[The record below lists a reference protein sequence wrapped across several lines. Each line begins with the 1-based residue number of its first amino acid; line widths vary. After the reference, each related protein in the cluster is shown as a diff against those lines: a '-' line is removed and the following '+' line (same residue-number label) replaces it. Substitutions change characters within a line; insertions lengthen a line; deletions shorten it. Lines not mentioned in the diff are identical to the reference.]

1 MSHLPLEEILKR
13 LQKLPAL
20 SVVLAELM
28 ESFEKES
35 LSISQLSGK
44 IGLDQGLTARVL
56 RVANSAFY
64 GYPSRIASI
73 NEAVVVLGFGNVRS
87 LAVAG
92 GIIEQFSSAGQ
103 GGFDRLAF
111 WRHSIGTAVCARVL
125 AERTGLNP
133 ENAFT
138 AGLLH
143 DIGKLVM
150 HISFADDYERVIDH
164 CVRQNC
170 DIVAA
175 EREIIGKDHAW
186 IGHEVALRWKFPLTI
201 QQAIRDH
208 HLPSAEPMAELV
220 HVANVLCH
228 ALDIGN
234 SGYDAVPEL
243 SCGAWDRLGLK
254 WETMRPCFAEIER
267 LNSAASA
274 LLNG

>member
-1 MSHLPLEEILKR
+1 MSHLPLEEILGR

-35 LSISQLSGK
+35 LCISQLAGK

-73 NEAVVVLGFGNVRS
+73 NDAVVVLGFGNVRS

-111 WRHSIGTAVCARVL
+111 WRHSIGTAVCAKVL
-125 AERTGLNP
+125 ADRTGQNP
-133 ENAFT
+133 ETAFT

-150 HISFADDYERVIDH
+150 DISLPEHYDSVLKYCAQTDCAIG
-164 CVRQNC
+164 
-170 DIVAA
+170 VA
-175 EREIIGKDHAW
+175 EKKILGVDHALV
-186 IGHEVALRWKFPLTI
+186 GYELAQRWKFPLSI
-201 QQAIRDH
+201 QLAIRNH
-208 HLPSAEPMAELV
+208 HAPQQEPLSDLV
-220 HVANVLCH
+220 HAANVLCH

-234 SGYDAVPEL
+234 GGYEAVPPL
-243 SCGAWDRLGLK
+243 SSEAWDRLGLEWK
-254 WETMRPCFAEIER
+254 ALRPCFAEIER
-267 LNSAASA
+267 INVAASL

>member
-1 MSHLPLEEILKR
+1 MSHFPMEDILNK

-20 SVVLAELM
+20 SLVLAELL

-35 LSISQLSGK
+35 LGISQLAEK
-44 IGLDQGLTARVL
+44 IGLDQALTARVL

-73 NEAVVVLGFGNVRS
+73 NEAVVVLGFSNVRA

-103 GGFDRLAF
+103 EGFDRLAF

-125 AERTGLNP
+125 AERTGKNP
-133 ENAFT
+133 DTAFT

-150 HISFADDYERVIDH
+150 DISFPDDYDLVLKYCSRMDCEIAV
-164 CVRQNC
+164 
-170 DIVAA
+170 A
-175 EREIIGKDHAW
+175 EREIIGADHSW
-186 IGHEVALRWKFPLTI
+186 IGHEVVKRWKFPLVI
-201 QQAIRDH
+201 QQAIRYH
-208 HLPSAEPMAELV
+208 NAPKLEPLADLV

-234 SGYDAVPEL
+234 SGYDAVPIL
-243 SCGAWDRLGLK
+243 SAEAWDRLGLE
-254 WETMRPCFAEIER
+254 WEALRPCLAEIER
-267 LNSAASA
+267 YNSAASA

>member
-1 MSHLPLEEILKR
+1 MSHLALEEIAGK

-20 SVVLAELM
+20 SVVLADLL

-35 LSISQLSGK
+35 LDIPQLAGK
-44 IGLDQGLTARVL
+44 IGLDQGLAARVL

-64 GYPSRIASI
+64 GFPSRIASI
-73 NEAVVVLGFGNVRS
+73 NDAVVVLGFGNVRA

-92 GIIEQFSSAGQ
+92 GVIEQFSSGQ
-103 GGFDRLAF
+103 EGFDRLAF

-125 AERTGLNP
+125 AEHAGRNP
-133 ENAFT
+133 ETAFT

-150 HISFADDYERVIDH
+150 DISFPGDYDRVPEYCSKMDCAIT
-164 CVRQNC
+164 
-170 DIVAA
+170 AA
-175 EREIIGKDHAW
+175 EKEIMGTDHAL
-186 IGHEVALRWKFPLTI
+186 IGYEVAKRWKFPLDI
-201 QQAIRDH
+201 QQAIRCH
-208 HLPSAEPMAELV
+208 HAPQEEPLAELV

-234 SGYDAVPEL
+234 SGYDSVPPL
-243 SCGAWDRLGLK
+243 SGEAWNRLGLG
-254 WETMRPCFAEIER
+254 WDGLRPCFPEIER
-267 LNSAASA
+267 LNSAAGL

>member
-1 MSHLPLEEILKR
+1 MSHLPLEEILDK

-20 SVVLAELM
+20 SVVLAELL

-35 LSISQLSGK
+35 LGISQLAGK
-44 IGLDQGLTARVL
+44 IGRDQGLTARVL

-64 GYPSRIASI
+64 GYPSHIASI
-73 NEAVVVLGFGNVRS
+73 NDAVVVLGFGNVRS

-111 WRHSIGTAVCARVL
+111 WRHSICTAVCARVL
-125 AERTGLNP
+125 AECTGKNP
-133 ENAFT
+133 ETAFT

-150 HISFADDYERVIDH
+150 NISFPDDYEQVIAH
-164 CVRQNC
+164 CSGADC
-170 DIVAA
+170 DTTVA
-175 EREIIGKDHAW
+175 EREIIGKDHSWVGYEMAK
-186 IGHEVALRWKFPLTI
+186 RWKFPLFI

-208 HLPSAEPMAELV
+208 HAPKQEPLSDLV

-234 SGYDAVPEL
+234 SGYDAMPSL
-243 SCGAWDRLGLK
+243 SREAWDRLGLE
-254 WETMRPCFAEIER
+254 WEALRPCFVQIER

-274 LLNG
+274 LLSG